1 MAIPK
6 STRLAVATDKMTRM
20 DYSCQHITT
29 SNFMDFSISK
39 VIDMVPNQSINVRH
53 EIFTRLEPMPVPT
66 FGLASLHTNVFF
78 VPYRTIFAGFNDM
91 IGDVPHLF
99 SDETSD
105 FVSNVPFV
113 RYSDFAKLFTESG
126 MCTSVETG
134 YDFQYSDGVNVVNMK
149 FTSLGRF
156 AYKLL
161 RSLGYNWTFSTQV
174 DKSVS
179 ALPLLAVCRVYYDY
193 YLTSQYASNSVY
205 DKILSLFT
213 YNNSDVYSY
222 PILKSPELF
231 EIVNFLYKVY
241 YQSDWINSAWD
252 NPNSPND
259 GLASTVS
266 IPDISDDGS
275 YQSRVTNEEYTYKD
289 GTDAAI
295 TRTMKTQGAT
305 TLTNISQYVVN
316 ALRKLTDYLK
326 RNQIAGSRVIDRYL
340 ARFGVE
346 LKAEK
351 LNRSFKVASYMQD
364 IQFGDVT
371 STSDTSGANLGA
383 YAGKGISYGDG
394 NFNFSTDEYGM
405 LIFVTTIIPK
415 VSYYQGEQRHVNH
428 LTRLDFWTPEFDQ
441 LGTQAMASSEVYVA
455 PNGREV
461 EINAPDYYNQ
471 IFGFVPRYSEYKVGY
486 DQITGDYLLPSLN
499 SGKDSW
505 NLYRDVTPFVDAMGL
520 DGVKHSES
528 FINGIDSFQY
538 NRIFYNTDDNA
549 DKFNVI
555 HNFNISGSFPGAGL
569 YDTYEFENEDKKQHV
584 NVDVDGTQLQ

>member
-6 STRLAVATDKMTRM
+6 STQLAVATDKMTRM

-29 SNFMDFSISK
+29 SNFMDFTISK

-91 IGDVPHLF
+91 IGDVPHIY
-99 SDETSD
+99 DNGDTG
-105 FVSNVPFV
+105 FVPNVPYIL
-113 RYSDFAKLFTESG
+113 YSDLSKLFTESG
-126 MCTSVETG
+126 MCRSVETG
-134 YDFQYSDGVNVVNMK
+134 YDFQYSDGTNTVNMK
-149 FTSLGRF
+149 FTTLGRF

-161 RSLGYNWTFSTQV
+161 RTLGYNWSFTTVV

-179 ALPLLAVCRVYYDY
+179 ALPLLAVLRVYYDY
-193 YLTSQYASNSVY
+193 YLTSQYSSSTEYAEILGLFTSNSA
-205 DKILSLFT
+205 DT
-213 YNNSDVYSY
+213 YTEPLLVSNQLVS
-222 PILKSPELF
+222 IFK
-231 EIVNFLYKVY
+231 FLYKVY

-266 IPDISDDGS
+266 IPDISDEGS
-275 YQSRVTNEEYTYKD
+275 YQSRVTNDEYTYKD
-289 GTDAAI
+289 GSDAAI
-295 TRTMKTQGAT
+295 TRTTRAQGAT
-305 TLTNISQYVVN
+305 SLTNISQYVIN

-371 STSDTSGANLGA
+371 STSDTTGANLGA

-415 VSYYQGEQRHVNH
+415 VAYYQGEHRHVNH

-455 PNGREV
+455 PDGQDT

-499 SGKDSW
+499 TGKDSW
-505 NLYRDVTPFVDAMGL
+505 NLFRDLTPFVDAVAL
-520 DGVKHSES
+520 DGVKHSEI
-528 FINGIDSFQY
+528 FVNGIDSFQY
-538 NRIFYNTDDNA
+538 NRIFYNSDDNA
-549 DKFNVI
+549 DKFNII

-584 NVDVDGTQLQ
+584 NVDIDGTQLQ